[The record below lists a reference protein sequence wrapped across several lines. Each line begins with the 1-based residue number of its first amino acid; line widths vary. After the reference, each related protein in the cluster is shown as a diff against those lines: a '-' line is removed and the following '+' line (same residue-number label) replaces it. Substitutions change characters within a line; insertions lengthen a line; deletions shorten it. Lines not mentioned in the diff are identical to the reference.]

1 MKQIFALFKTLS
13 VMFIIIVV
21 YLYASIK
28 LHDII
33 RQIFDIPYN
42 KDNPSF
48 AYVITLIL
56 SMFIV
61 IFIMMCIQQIFRK
74 KIKKAVFKILDAFFE
89 D

>member
-13 VMFIIIVV
+13 VIFIIIVV

-61 IFIMMCIQQIFRK
+61 IFIMMCIEHIFRK
-74 KIKKAVFKILDAFFE
+74 KIKKSVFKILDAFFE